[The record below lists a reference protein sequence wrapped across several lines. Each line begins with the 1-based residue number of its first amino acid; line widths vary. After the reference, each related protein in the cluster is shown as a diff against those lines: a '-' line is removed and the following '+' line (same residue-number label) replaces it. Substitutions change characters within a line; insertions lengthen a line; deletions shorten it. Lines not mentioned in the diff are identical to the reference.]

1 VRTRGRVCPI
11 AFALVLIL
19 CTGRGTLWAA
29 QPAAPPE
36 APTKESVGR
45 VEAQSRPMTS
55 VPVVRTD
62 DVFPSSF
69 AVLYD
74 QTANVNANATSQNF
88 EAAYN
93 AYDNQAAD
101 DFVVTAGS
109 GWNVTTVF
117 APGTYSTTHG
127 TPASMRVTFF
137 ADAGGFP
144 GATICDFPALAF
156 TEAPTGAFTIALPG
170 GCVLSA
176 GTKWVSVVANLNFGG
191 GGGQWFWST
200 RTVLTGNPSRWQNPG
215 GGFNTGCST
224 WGTRTTCLSVRSTNA
239 RHSAAR
245 A

>member
-93 AYDNQAAD
+93 AYDQAGKLYRSSYWPLYVAQEQQAVRCD
-101 DFVVTAGS
+101 SQVFYDHTKGNYAIS
-109 GWNVTTVF
+109 GWITEGMTGWHKRDPIAANKF
-117 APGTYSTTHG
+117 SP
-127 TPASMRVTFF
+127 
-137 ADAGGFP
+137 DAMA
-144 GATICDFPALAF
+144 GA
-156 TEAPTGAFTIALPG
+156 G
-170 GCVLSA
+170 
-176 GTKWVSVVANLNFGG
+176 
-191 GGGQWFWST
+191 
-200 RTVLTGNPSRWQNPG
+200 
-215 GGFNTGCST
+215 
-224 WGTRTTCLSVRSTNA
+224 VR
-239 RHSAAR
+239 
-245 A
+245 